1 MQLSKRMQR
10 LASLVTEENRLA
22 DIGTDHGYI
31 PIYLIQQK
39 KIQSALAMDINSG
52 PLSRAKEHIEASRLT
67 TYIETRLSD
76 GLCKLEADEADT
88 VLIAGMG
95 GMLMVSILNG
105 GAHCLD
111 TVKELIL
118 QPQSD
123 IQEVRR
129 WLYRHNYRI
138 IVEDIVFED
147 GKYYP
152 MMKAIHGQ
160 DEKFSDEELYYG
172 RTSQQRSKEVLLSY
186 LQKKAYDGKKIQE
199 ILQKNGQEHSVR
211 MKELK
216 KDEKRIR
223 RFVKK
228 LTEPSSV
235 VSKKEEMS

>member
-31 PIYLIQQK
+31 PIFLVQQK
-39 KIQSALAMDINSG
+39 KIKHALAMDINPG
-52 PLSRAKEHIEASRLT
+52 PLSRAREHIEASGLT

-76 GLCKLEADEADT
+76 GLNELKADEADT

-95 GMLMVSILNG
+95 GRLMIHILNG

-129 WLYRHNYRI
+129 WLYQHYYRI
-138 IVEDIVFED
+138 IAEDIVLED

-152 MMKAIHGQ
+152 MMKAIHGL
-160 DEKFSDEELYYG
+160 DKKFSNEELYYG
-172 RTSQQRSKEVLLSY
+172 RTSQQRSKEILLSY
-186 LQKKAYDGKKIQE
+186 LQKKECEGKKIQKVLLE
-199 ILQKNGQEHSVR
+199 NGQECSAR

-216 KDEKRIR
+216 KDQKRIQHI
-223 RFVKK
+223 VKR
-228 LTEPSSV
+228 LTETISV
-235 VSKKEEMS
+235 APKEEETS

>member
-1 MQLSKRMQR
+1 
-10 LASLVTEENRLA
+10 
-22 DIGTDHGYI
+22 
-31 PIYLIQQK
+31 
-39 KIQSALAMDINSG
+39 
-52 PLSRAKEHIEASRLT
+52 
-67 TYIETRLSD
+67 
-76 GLCKLEADEADT
+76 
-88 VLIAGMG
+88 
-95 GMLMVSILNG
+95 ILNG

-186 LQKKAYDGKKIQE
+186 LQKKACDGKKIQE

>member
-1 MQLSKRMQR
+1 
-10 LASLVTEENRLA
+10 
-22 DIGTDHGYI
+22 
-31 PIYLIQQK
+31 
-39 KIQSALAMDINSG
+39 
-52 PLSRAKEHIEASRLT
+52 
-67 TYIETRLSD
+67 
-76 GLCKLEADEADT
+76 
-88 VLIAGMG
+88 
-95 GMLMVSILNG
+95 
-105 GAHCLD
+105 
-111 TVKELIL
+111 
-118 QPQSD
+118 
-123 IQEVRR
+123 
-129 WLYRHNYRI
+129 
-138 IVEDIVFED
+138 
-147 GKYYP
+147 

>member
-22 DIGTDHGYI
+22 DIGTDHAYI
-31 PIYLIQQK
+31 PIFLVQQK
-39 KIQSALAMDINSG
+39 KTKYAFAMDINPG
-52 PLSRAKEHIEASRLT
+52 PLSRAREHIEASGLA

-76 GLCKLEADEADT
+76 GLDKLEADEADT

-95 GMLMVSILNG
+95 GRLMIHILDG

-123 IQEVRR
+123 IEEVRR
-129 WLYRHNYRI
+129 WLYQHHYHI
-138 IVEDIVFED
+138 ITEDIVLED

-152 MMKAIHGQ
+152 MMKAVHGL
-160 DEKFSDEELYYG
+160 DEKFSEEELYYG
-172 RTSQQRSKEVLLSY
+172 RTSQQRSKEILLSY
-186 LQKKAYDGKKIQE
+186 LQKKECEGKKIQE
-199 ILQKNGQEHSVR
+199 ILLANGQERSVR

-216 KDEKRIR
+216 KDQKRIR
-223 RFVKK
+223 RIVKE
-228 LTEPSSV
+228 LTKRISV
-235 VSKKEEMS
+235 APKEEETS

>member
-1 MQLSKRMQR
+1 
-10 LASLVTEENRLA
+10 
-22 DIGTDHGYI
+22 
-31 PIYLIQQK
+31 
-39 KIQSALAMDINSG
+39 
-52 PLSRAKEHIEASRLT
+52 
-67 TYIETRLSD
+67 
-76 GLCKLEADEADT
+76 
-88 VLIAGMG
+88 
-95 GMLMVSILNG
+95 MVSILNG

-186 LQKKAYDGKKIQE
+186 LQKKACDEKKIQE